1 MRCGAVRP
9 RRDVSPGTEP
19 GGSAQSG
26 PGAARGTRGSFCPEQ
41 SWRAERSPGGGG
53 QPEGTDA
60 PRSEPGWRPG
70 AFRLRLLPARR
81 GTPSRCGAQRGRGPV
96 PGAGEINPAPF
107 APRRLPAPRRCRTP
121 LPPDGRA
128 PAGGCDAVAVPR
140 PAWRCGSE
148 RGSAAAGA
156 GRGADSARPFPPPGP
171 TP

>member
-1 MRCGAVRP
+1 MRCGAAPP
-9 RRDVSPGTEP
+9 RCFARNGTGGFGAERTRSGSGHPGEFLPGTIVAS
-19 GGSAQSG
+19 GAQ
-26 PGAARGTRGSFCPEQ
+26 
-41 SWRAERSPGGGG
+41 PGGGG

-96 PGAGEINPAPF
+96 PGAGEINPAPS